1 MAGVNKQCSECNHAN
16 PSDANYCEMCG
27 KKLD

>member
-1 MAGVNKQCSECNHAN
+1 MTGVKKQCSECNNVN

-27 KKLD
+27 KKLN